1 MSKRALLVGI
11 DIYPYPANN
20 LNSCVND
27 TAEFQ
32 SMLTSTYGFKAAD
45 ITVLH
50 DQDATYGNVTEALDA
65 LLFGADSGDQ
75 LVYFQSSHGWRHQQ
89 GDTMVEELVLYGGFL
104 PDTELVTRT
113 QTVPPG
119 VLTVVVDTCHSGG
132 MDKAFFPDGEFALAR
147 TKVYQP
153 SPQELANQDKAFDQ
167 VTKFKFF
174 GRKPTANAGTII
186 GNFGPTAQK
195 AFTIPASK
203 DAGDL
208 EINATLFAACTAE
221 QTAAAGSPATKW
233 LSAFTFGLTS
243 ALDPGVSLHDQW
255 DMVVDRLDALN
266 MSQTPMYF
274 VPTAHPEFAGQTFI
288 TRQPPTA
295 GPGSKDFQ
303 PDIGTAISD
312 VITSLKRS
320 GGNPATAHS
329 QGGKTMTATNTDA
342 TTAAIQKVLSSLN
355 GDKAKAFGLSPW
367 SVLSSPLITDC
378 FGTVQAV
385 LDTNPEVKAKAAASK
400 APPAKSSLGVA
411 DYASKDTWDAISYG
425 LCAPIYAVRERTT
438 KAAAP
443 AVPAAPD
450 PKLWGFLASALSV
463 VGPMIYDAI
472 KGQQFDPANV
482 VVPEIPPGV
491 DKGWLDSAF
500 DLLVDH
506 AVPAFL
512 DYIEDEL

>member
-1 MSKRALLVGI
+1 MTELIVADRSTSNVKAPDDIGPPYLIVDQYSGDSGMNPPWATLVNRPEFYGAIIKAWEGPRFNDGGWFAHNWPAVKDAGGSRYGTSWFRGAYLFLKFNTSGADQAAAYLKAI
-11 DIYPYPANN
+11 D
-20 LNSCVND
+20 
-27 TAEFQ
+27 
-32 SMLTSTYGFKAAD
+32 
-45 ITVLH
+45 
-50 DQDATYGNVTEALDA
+50 DAG
-65 LLFGADSGDQ
+65 GWDSGDIMPIVDVELGGPTNSNRQ
-75 LVYFQSSHGWRHQQ
+75 ASKQQ
-89 GDTMVEELVLYGGFL
+89 VIDCVGECAQALKSELDCRVMLYGRGAMRDLGIVDKMGCDVVWNPSYTQRMVRNGLDAF
-104 PDTELVTRT
+104 ELEEI
-113 QTVPPG
+113 
-119 VLTVVVDTCHSGG
+119 VLWQYCGDNVGY
-132 MDKAFFPDGEFALAR
+132 LAGYP
-147 TKVYQP
+147 TKVSGFNKIDISVFIKGAQ
-153 SPQELANQDKAFDQ
+153 SPTLDDVRQALLKS
-167 VTKFKFF
+167 
-174 GRKPTANAGTII
+174 
-186 GNFGPTAQK
+186 
-195 AFTIPASK
+195 ASK
-203 DAGDL
+203 SL
-208 EINATLFAACTAE
+208 
-221 QTAAAGSPATKW
+221 P
-233 LSAFTFGLTS
+233 TS
-243 ALDPGVSLHDQW
+243 
-255 DMVVDRLDALN
+255 
-266 MSQTPMYF
+266 
-274 VPTAHPEFAGQTFI
+274 
-288 TRQPPTA
+288 
-295 GPGSKDFQ
+295 
-303 PDIGTAISD
+303 
-312 VITSLKRS
+312 
-320 GGNPATAHS
+320 
-329 QGGKTMTATNTDA
+329 
-342 TTAAIQKVLSSLN
+342 SSLN

-425 LCAPIYAVRERTT
+425 LCAPIYAARERTT